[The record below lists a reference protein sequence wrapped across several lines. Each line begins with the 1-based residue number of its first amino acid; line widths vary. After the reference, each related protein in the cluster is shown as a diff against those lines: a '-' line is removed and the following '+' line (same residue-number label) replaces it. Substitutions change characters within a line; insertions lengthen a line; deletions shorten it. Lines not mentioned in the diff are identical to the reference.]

1 MLKLK
6 FSRGNAKL
14 DALEK
19 IVKGQVWTFSLL
31 SGHTCPYAK
40 DCLSKAEVVDGKRTV
55 VDGPYTLWRCFSAS
69 QEALF
74 TNVYNS
80 RKHNT
85 QIVQIAASDIP
96 AAAEIIANSL
106 PRKAKVVRIH
116 VGGDFQTKAYFQA
129 WLLVAH
135 NNPNVI
141 FYAYTKSLPFWKWAA
156 DNGII
161 PDNFVL
167 TASYG
172 GWKDRM
178 IGENGFK
185 AAKVVM
191 SEDEAKLLGLQ
202 IDHDDSLAVSNG
214 KSFALL
220 LHGVQPKG
228 SKAADALK
236 KLNGKGTYKR
246 KGKGKS

>member
-1 MLKLK
+1 MKLK

-19 IVKGQVWTFSLL
+19 YVNGQVWTFSLL

-40 DCLSKAEVVDGKRTV
+40 ECLSKVEIVDGKRKV
-55 VDGPYTLWRCFSAS
+55 VDGPHTKWRCFSAS

-85 QIVQIAASDIP
+85 EIVKVAASNIP
-96 AAAEIIANSL
+96 LAAKMIADSL
-106 PRKAKVVRIH
+106 PKKAKVIRIH
-116 VGGDFQTKAYFQA
+116 VGGDFATKAYFQA
-129 WLLVAH
+129 WILVAH
-135 NNPNVI
+135 ENPNVI

-156 DNGII
+156 DNGIL
-161 PDNFVL
+161 PDNFIL

-172 GWKDRM
+172 GWKDSM
-178 IGENGFK
+178 IATEGFK
-185 AAKVVM
+185 SALVVM
-191 SEDEAKLLGLQ
+191 SEDEAKLLGLD

-236 KLNGKGTYKR
+236 KLDGVGTYGR
-246 KGKGKS
+246 GKKK